1 MYTIHR
7 DAENGGRKTMKKV
20 ALDPRKCSACR
31 TCELQCSIVHS
42 RSGDL
47 LSAIFES
54 PPSLSRVRV
63 SWTPGLNVP
72 VRCVHCE
79 NAPCRAAC
87 PVGAIEEDAGKGTVL
102 IREEKCIGCF
112 TCLLVCPYG
121 AVRLSF
127 DRKKA
132 LKCDGCA
139 ARLQAGLE
147 PACAAGCP
155 TKALSFA
162 DFDEIAAA
170 RMSETAA
177 RETAALARAGAET
190 PREPSSLE
198 LILSTRKEMAR
209 G

>member
-1 MYTIHR
+1 
-7 DAENGGRKTMKKV
+7 MKKV
-20 ALDPRKCSACR
+20 ALDPLKCTACR
-31 TCELQCSIVHS
+31 TCELQCSIAHS

-54 PPSLSRVRV
+54 PPSLSRVKV

-79 NAPCRAAC
+79 NAPCLLAC
-87 PVGAIEEDAGKGTVL
+87 PVGAIEEDVSTATVQV
-102 IREEKCIGCF
+102 REEKCIGCF

-132 LKCDGCA
+132 HKCDGCKD
-139 ARLQAGLE
+139 RLAEGLE
-147 PACAAGCP
+147 PACASGCP
-155 TKALSFA
+155 TNALSFS
-162 DFDEIAAA
+162 DFDEITA
-170 RMSETAA
+170 RKISETAV
-177 RETAALARAGAET
+177 RETVAISMAGMTA
-190 PREPSSLE
+190 PREISQLE
-198 LILSTRKEMAR
+198 RILGMRKETAN